1 MTPSSTMI
9 STTTKMPSPNKGML
23 MHAAKSLIGVID
35 QPGDHR
41 DALVDAIAR
50 DGLAVFAV
58 DEADE
63 LPEATVLVVAHARAV
78 PSCDWQSLA
87 DRWPT
92 LVVTED
98 RRDDDLLKAV
108 DVGLVDYVINP
119 LRHAHL
125 LRRMIRRVVE
135 VHRLAAEREAD
146 RRRLAELN
154 ESLETHLAMLRL
166 DQQAGG
172 QIQRRLLPSRPQRL
186 NDIECDYWL
195 APSLYLSGDFL
206 DIQAF
211 DERYTLFYFADV
223 SGHGAS
229 SAFVTVLLKYLFN
242 RWQNEWD
249 GQSPE
254 QLAPRWLDNLN
265 RELLDTGIGKHATV
279 FVGVIDQ
286 QRRYLHYSLGAQ
298 LPMPLLKSAQG
309 VEALPGQGMP
319 VGLFP
324 EVEYPQLGCTLPDDF
339 SLWLCSDGV
348 LECLPGAGLKERLE
362 ELQARVES
370 CSSLEEMRQSFDLG
384 VLSSDEEAL
393 DDPTTGRAELPD
405 DLTIMKVSG
414 FRHESA

>member
-1 MTPSSTMI
+1 MC
-9 STTTKMPSPNKGML
+9 
-23 MHAAKSLIGVID
+23 AARSLIGVID
-35 QPGDHR
+35 QPGEHR

-58 DEADE
+58 DEAGE
-63 LPEATVLVVAHARAV
+63 LPDNIVLVVAHARAV
-78 PSCDWQSLA
+78 PSSDWKALA

-92 LVVTED
+92 LVVTGD

-108 DVGLVDYVINP
+108 DAGLVDYVIDP

-135 VHRLAAEREAD
+135 VNRLADERKRD
-146 RRRLAELN
+146 HQRLAELN

-172 QIQRRLLPSRPQRL
+172 QIQRRLLPPRPQRL
-186 NDIECDYWL
+186 NGIECDYWL

-249 GQSPE
+249 GQAPE
-254 QLAPRWLDNLN
+254 LVAPRWLDNLN

-286 QRRYLHYSLGAQ
+286 QRKYLHYSLGAQ
-298 LPMPLLKSAQG
+298 LPMPLLKTAQG
-309 VEALPGQGMP
+309 ATPLSGQGMP

-339 SLWLCSDGV
+339 TLWLCSDGV
-348 LECLPGAGLKERLE
+348 LECLPGAGLDARLA

-370 CSSLEEMRQSFDLG
+370 SNSLDEMRQSFDLG
-384 VLSSDEEAL
+384 TLSSDEEAL
-393 DDPTTGRAELPD
+393 DDPTTGREELPD
-405 DLTIMKVSG
+405 DLTIMMVSG
-414 FRHESA
+414 FRHESV